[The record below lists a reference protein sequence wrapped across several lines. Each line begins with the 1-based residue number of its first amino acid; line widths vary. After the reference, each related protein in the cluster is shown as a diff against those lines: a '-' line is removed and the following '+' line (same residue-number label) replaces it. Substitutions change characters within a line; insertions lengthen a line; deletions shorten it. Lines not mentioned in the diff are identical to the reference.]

1 MTLVSTQELDNG
13 LSSNVKLI
21 DASWHFLSNRSGFKE
36 YQKEHI
42 ENAIFFDL
50 EKHSNQQK
58 NLPHNHFLPEKKIG
72 KKQFQKWESQIKT
85 KWLFMT
91 TVI

>member
-1 MTLVSTQELDNG
+1 MTLVSTHELDNS
-13 LSSNVKLI
+13 LSDNTKLI
-21 DASWHFLSNRSGFKE
+21 DASWHFLSNRNGFKE

-58 NLPHNHFLPEKKIG
+58 NLPHNHFLPKKKIG
-72 KKQFQKWESQIKT
+72 KKQFQKWESRIKT

>member
-1 MTLVSTQELDNG
+1 MILISTQELDNG
-13 LSSNVKLI
+13 SSNNVKLI
-21 DASWHFLSNRSGFKE
+21 DASWHFLSNRDGFKE

-58 NLPHNHFLPEKKIG
+58 NFLIIIFFPKKRIG
-72 KKQFQKWESQIKT
+72 KKHFQKWEFQMMT
-85 KWLFMT
+85 KLLFMII
-91 TVI
+91 VI